1 MFVDEGGGILGSV
14 AIVWKFSRGAWSVSS
29 MLVVTSQNLKFSL
42 SPITLSDRI
51 LSPLP

>member
-29 MLVVTSQNLKFSL
+29 MLVTSQNLKFSL